1 MKTVRPLDE
10 KLKVVNPHDIS
21 IRLTAVV
28 LLERAIV
35 KIKNNLRDELAN
47 HLLRENVKKLQAD
60 YESARV
66 SSHTLG
72 GGKQKYAIL
81 DEVAFVNWVKENY
94 PFEIVES
101 VNPIFQKNFTEQLRA
116 VDNKAI
122 FAKTGELIDFVEVR
136 QQKSFLITR
145 IHPEGVE
152 RIETALADG
161 RLESMMKNVFPSW
174 IKLFF
179 VRDFLISKLD

>member
-1 MKTVRPLDE
+1 LKTVIPLDE
-10 KLKVVNPHDIS
+10 KLNVVNPQDIS

-28 LLERAIV
+28 LIERAIV
-35 KIKNNLRDELAN
+35 KIRNNLREELAN
-47 HLLRENVKKLQAD
+47 HLLQENVKKLDANFD
-60 YESARV
+60 STRV

-72 GGKQKYAIL
+72 GGKQKYTIS
-81 DEVAFVNWVKENY
+81 DEVAFVKWVKENY
-94 PFEIVES
+94 PSEIVES
-101 VNPIFQKNFTEQLRA
+101 VNPTFQKNFTEQLKA
-116 VDNKAI
+116 LENQAI

-145 IHPEGVE
+145 INPEGVE

-161 RLESMMKNVFPSW
+161 RLESMMKNVFPNW